1 MCPDRHLEGAA
12 LIGADVSKARREDAG
27 KILSDALRAFMQ
39 KMKIPNGL
47 SALGYTKEDIPGLVA
62 GALPQDRVNKLSPRP
77 QVEADITALYENSM
91 TVY

>member
-47 SALGYTKEDIPGLVA
+47 NALGYAKEDIPGLVK
-62 GALPQDRVNKLSPRP
+62 GALPQDRVNKLAPRP
-77 QVEADITALYENSM
+77 QAEEDLTGIYQNSM
-91 TVY
+91 AVY